1 MYENK
6 LDIENELEEIK
17 FLKEKGIIK
26 EVIEEPELGVVGRL
40 ASINTKLS
48 LTKTD
53 TQKSK
58 NIYYVV
64 DVEKLIE
71 NPITGKGTWEIGDV
85 YYIFKGDLYY
95 KAQDK
100 QNKSIGQ
107 VFREIEENISKIE
120 WIYHENED
128 GTIVITGM
136 DLSEFNKYQKST
148 YGLKLY
154 LDIDKLVIP
163 EEIDGKTVSNIE
175 FLINDFVL
183 PETAETVFGYG
194 LLLDGIQNFV
204 FPNYLTISKINQTS
218 TDVLGATGL
227 YFFSTKIEW
236 GPFIVNGS
244 QLKCKENKLNEKV
257 NWSGFNGRV
266 TFSEKIVSI
275 SPDFFDGLEYVT
287 LYFDGGL
294 DSSIQI
300 PADKWGA
307 SSIYIE
313 GVEYTN

>member
-71 NPITGKGTWEIGDV
+71 NPITGKGTWEIGDI

-194 LLLDGIQNFV
+194 LLLDGIQTLVIPNSLNFGGI
-204 FPNYLTISKINQTS
+204 NISLS
-218 TDVLGATGL
+218 VLRESIT
-227 YFFSTKIEW
+227 FSPHECEW
-236 GPFIVNGS
+236 GPFVFYAAG
-244 QLKCKENKLNEKV
+244 LKCEENKLNEKV
-257 NWSGFNGRV
+257 NWSGFNNAV

-275 SPDFFDGLEYVT
+275 SPDFFDGLEGGF
-287 LYFDGGL
+287 LIFNKGL

>member
-71 NPITGKGTWEIGDV
+71 NPITGKGTWEIGDI

-136 DLSEFNKYQKST
+136 DLSEFNNYSQGDYDSIV
-148 YGLKLY
+148 LN

-163 EEIDGKTVSNIE
+163 EEIDGKKVSRVNFWLSTFKVSVYIPQYAY
-175 FLINDFVL
+175 LK
-183 PETAETVFGYG
+183 
-194 LLLDGIQNFV
+194 LDGIQNILIPSSLNRWKF
-204 FPNYLTISKINQTS
+204 YRTWYK
-218 TDVLGATGL
+218 
-227 YFFSTKIEW
+227 FFL
-236 GPFIVNGS
+236 F
-244 QLKCKENKLNEKV
+244 
-257 NWSGFNGRV
+257 
-266 TFSEKIVSI
+266 
-275 SPDFFDGLEYVT
+275 Y
-287 LYFDGGL
+287 
-294 DSSIQI
+294 
-300 PADKWGA
+300 
-307 SSIYIE
+307 
-313 GVEYTN
+313 